1 MSGKWLKNVL
11 FSVLLVLFTF
21 GCEHMDSSGAEDSW
35 NDPSILETCNGTLDP
50 ANPVLKISRVD
61 FIEPG
66 TVDNAVLE
74 NFVTES
80 MANDNCVWLLSFSG
94 VDDGFTDTDGKVELR
109 MGAGERV
116 RTVSE
121 DSCYRFAGS
130 PFDETADMS
139 LDISG
144 STFFTPDDEAGQSID
159 IPLYLTN
166 GESGCRQLFLTL
178 PIRDFFIETGTFS
191 DDRRSLGTELEC
203 GAVYGGVITVADA
216 MGQVIEGT
224 GMTLC
229 GLMSG
234 DKGIDPSDP
243 HDDCLKESENWP
255 NPPDVQYEGAPAFS
269 IRTCFSAE
277 QVMLAG
283 N

>member
-1 MSGKWLKNVL
+1 MLVTYFSKAPL
-11 FSVLLVLFTF
+11 FSTRIVF
-21 GCEHMDSSGAEDSW
+21 
-35 NDPSILETCNGTLDP
+35 
-50 ANPVLKISRVD
+50 
-61 FIEPG
+61 
-66 TVDNAVLE
+66 
-74 NFVTES
+74 
-80 MANDNCVWLLSFSG
+80 
-94 VDDGFTDTDGKVELR
+94 
-109 MGAGERV
+109 
-116 RTVSE
+116 
-121 DSCYRFAGS
+121 
-130 PFDETADMS
+130 
-139 LDISG
+139 
-144 STFFTPDDEAGQSID
+144 
-159 IPLYLTN
+159 
-166 GESGCRQLFLTL
+166 CRCT
-178 PIRDFFIETGTFS
+178 
-191 DDRRSLGTELEC
+191 TELEC

-255 NPPDVQYEGAPAFS
+255 NPPDAQYEGAPAFS

>member
-11 FSVLLVLFTF
+11 FSVILVLFAY
-21 GCEHMDSSGAEDSW
+21 GCEHIGNNEAEDPW
-35 NDPSILETCNGTLDP
+35 NDPPAAETCDAALDP

-61 FIEPG
+61 FIQPG

-80 MANDNCVWLLSFSG
+80 MASDNCVWLLSFAG
-94 VDDGFTDTDGKVELR
+94 VDDGFSDTDGKVDLR
-109 MGAGERV
+109 MGVGERV

-121 DSCYRFAGS
+121 ESCYRFAGS

-139 LDISG
+139 LQMSG
-144 STFFTPDDEAGQSID
+144 STFSTPDDEARESID
-159 IPLYLTN
+159 IPLYLTH
-166 GESGCRQLFLTL
+166 GESGCRELFLTM

-191 DDRRSLGTELEC
+191 EDRRSLGTELEC

-216 MGQVIEGT
+216 MDQVIDGT

-229 GLMSG
+229 GLISG
-234 DKGIDPSDP
+234 DKGTDPSDP

-255 NPPDVQYEGAPAFS
+255 NPPDALYEGAPAFS

-277 QVMLAG
+277 QVMLAR
-283 N
+283 